1 MNWTDILW
9 RDKQKWPINIQK
21 GVPDPK
27 TAILKCKLKLLG
39 NTMSS
44 KAEWLSST
52 NLTINAGGNMERKK
66 SLFTVDGLDGAN

>member
-1 MNWTDILW
+1 MNWIDTLW
-9 RDKQKWPINIQK
+9 RVKQKRPINIQK

-27 TAILKCKLKLLG
+27 NAIWKCKLKVLG
-39 NTMSS
+39 NTTSS